1 MPALQGPKIVQR
13 SRTNF
18 GPELSERRQ
27 LNQIDSAQTSHYS
40 NQDREKNKLRK
51 LQKMLEF
58 EGRDVGNGNIGKTS
72 ALQEFIGEQ
81 VKPKRKTKKRSHRK
95 TSLEDEVVEDHS
107 F

>member
-1 MPALQGPKIVQR
+1 
-13 SRTNF
+13 
-18 GPELSERRQ
+18 
-27 LNQIDSAQTSHYS
+27 
-40 NQDREKNKLRK
+40 
-51 LQKMLEF
+51 MLEF